1 VRWSVRLEHRLQLLR
16 RRANNNAWGN
26 HRRTNERGSNKHP
39 NFSGTDESVA
49 YKCTDNPSS
58 NARPDGFA
66 DSGTNNCETHGSAN
80 VRSNRESHHPVSN
93 ERTDHRHADGRA
105 NVRCANDRSPDSIT
119 YRRPVSDSDDS
130 AVGCSKC
137 SANNGYTHCRPISST
152 ECDSDDSAVGCSK
165 CSANNGHTHCR
176 PISSTECDSDDS
188 AVGCSKC
195 SANNGYTHCRP
206 ISSTEC
212 DSDSVADGRP
222 VSVSNQRP
230 YSRAIRSAN
239 EGADYRGTDTQ
250 RGYCRLHPPVR
261 QRSCHLCHLS
271 QSTVPPQLF

>member
-39 NFSGTDESVA
+39 NVSGTDESVA
-49 YKCTDNPSS
+49 YKCADNPSS

-93 ERTDHRHADGRA
+93 ERTDHRHANGRA
-105 NVRCANDRSPDSIT
+105 NVRCADDRSPDSIT
-119 YRRPVSDSDDS
+119 YRRPVS
-130 AVGCSKC
+130 
-137 SANNGYTHCRPISST
+137 
-152 ECDSDDSAVGCSK
+152 DSDDSAVGCSK

-176 PISSTECDSDDS
+176 PISSTECDSD
-188 AVGCSKC
+188 
-195 SANNGYTHCRP
+195 
-206 ISSTEC
+206 
-212 DSDSVADGRP
+212 SVADGRP

-230 YSRAIRSAN
+230 YGRAIRSAN

-250 RGYCRLHPPVR
+250 RGYCRLHPHVR